1 MRLARGSPASRLAAL
16 GLLAVVVAVF
26 AYVAGAPLMA
36 QYRAIQAEIAAT
48 LQSLGVHR
56 DAGRRE
62 AALRRTIDR
71 LEESRSLD
79 GLLLPRGS
87 DGAAVAAMQAHTQS
101 IIGDASAR
109 LTSALALPAESREG
123 HRRIGLRLQF
133 EADTEGL
140 RRILHALESG
150 RPAMVLDNLFIR
162 GRTSRAIGAVN
173 PLDTRVDV
181 FAFKP
186 ADKS

>member
-1 MRLARGSPASRLAAL
+1 MRLARGSPPSRLAAP
-16 GLLAVVVAVF
+16 GLLAVVVAAF
-26 AYVAGAPLMA
+26 LYVAGAPLMA
-36 QYRAIQAEIAAT
+36 QYRAKQAEIAAT
-48 LQSLGVHR
+48 VQSLRVHR
-56 DAGRRE
+56 GAGRRQ

-71 LEESRSLD
+71 LEDSRSLD
-79 GLLLPRGS
+79 GLLLPSGS
-87 DGAAVAAMQAHTQS
+87 DGAAVAAMQERTQS
-101 IIGDASAR
+101 IIGDAGAR
-109 LTSALALPAESREG
+109 LTSALALPAEPIEG

-133 EADTEGL
+133 AADVEGL

-150 RPAMVLDNLFIR
+150 RPAVVLDNLFIR

-186 ADKS
+186 ADES